1 MSTSRDFRNHR
12 SRLATV
18 LASFYVRVAVFL
30 TLAAGIAAALVLID
44 QGMVPSAGT
53 IKLEQAAFQSAS
65 AAQNPV
71 SSSTWPTVRLPDNWS
86 RERPQDQGI
95 GIYRIRFDLPQWSGS
110 QDGLGL
116 FVKRLS
122 MAGEFYI
129 NGHLLAPPVQW
140 IEPVQRMWNTPQYR
154 ALPQDWLKPVDN
166 ELLVRVFGYRDYNAG
181 LGAVHIGTNTEI
193 YAVYQR
199 ALFAHSTFTAASL
212 LSLLVISLLAFAIS
226 ASHPSDG
233 SSLLLGLCCLTWAAR
248 LVNDYLQ
255 FIPVSWFVWGW
266 FTHSLGGWV
275 VLLALMY
282 CHRVTGIVRPKLERF
297 AIGYTVVCTLMM
309 GLYLGAWISKAT
321 LTWAWLPYNVALS
334 SYTLY
339 LAWRLLRSATAL
351 GPLLLATALGV
362 FVVADVHDR
371 LIVTALMPKLIG
383 FEATYWRSLSAIF
396 LAFAFSLLLA
406 DKFVRAVSDVANAR
420 AERQLA
426 LANERERLLREMHDG
441 IGAHLVTALR
451 GIERGALAPKQ
462 VVQSLQDSLDEL
474 RMLMDSTDVSACL
487 PSALA
492 AWRNRWDAKLAA
504 AGVALDWLIDDSLD
518 AITLSSDVAL
528 QVMRILHEA
537 AANVVKHSRA
547 QRMSLSAKVVQINGQ
562 QRLQIDISDDGLGLH
577 LEANRA
583 GARGLKNMHHRAKE
597 IGAELTIASR
607 IPPLRGC
614 RVLLQMPF
622 A

>member
-1 MSTSRDFRNHR
+1 MSTSPDFRNHS
-12 SRLATV
+12 SRLPTL
-18 LASFYVRVAVFL
+18 LASFYVRVAVVV
-30 TLAAGIAAALVLID
+30 TLAVGVVIALVLID
-44 QGMVPSAGT
+44 RGMVPGAGNL
-53 IKLEQAAFQSAS
+53 KLEQAAFQSAS
-65 AAQNPV
+65 VAQNPA
-71 SSSTWPTVRLPDNWS
+71 SSATWQTVRLPDNWS

-95 GIYRIRFDLPQWSGS
+95 GTYRTRFDLPQWSGS
-110 QDGLGL
+110 ADGLGL

-140 IEPVQRMWNTPQYR
+140 IEPIQRMWNTPQYR
-154 ALPQDWLKPVDN
+154 ALPQDWLKPFDN
-166 ELLVRVFGYRDYNAG
+166 ELVVRVFGYRDYNAG
-181 LGAVHIGTNTEI
+181 LGEVHIGPNTEI
-193 YAVYQR
+193 YTVYQR

-339 LAWRLLRSATAL
+339 LAWRLLRSANAF
-351 GPLLLATALGV
+351 GPLLLATALGF

-371 LIVTALMPKLIG
+371 LIVTALMPQLIG
-383 FEATYWRSLSAIF
+383 FETTYWRSLSAIF

-406 DKFVRAVSDVANAR
+406 DQFVRAVSDAANAR

-426 LANERERLLREMHDG
+426 LANERERLLREIHDG
-441 IGAHLVTALR
+441 IGAQLVTALR
-451 GIERGALAPKQ
+451 GVERGSLAPQ
-462 VVQSLQDSLDEL
+462 QIALSLQDSLDEL
-474 RMLMDSTDVSACL
+474 RMLMDSTDLGAYL
-487 PSALA
+487 PVALA

-504 AGVALDWLIDDSLD
+504 AGVALDWHIEDSLD
-518 AITLSSDVAL
+518 SISLSSEVTL
-528 QVMRILHEA
+528 QVMRILQEA
-537 AANVVKHSRA
+537 ATNVVKHSRA
-547 QRMSLSAKVVQINGQ
+547 SRMALTATVEGIGSNRVLLIEIA
-562 QRLQIDISDDGLGLH
+562 DDGVGLP
-577 LEANRA
+577 ADAVRP
-583 GARGLKNMHHRAKE
+583 GARGLKNMQHRASE
-597 IGAELTIASR
+597 IGAELSVSTIAAPSF
-607 IPPLRGC
+607 GC
-614 RVLLQMPF
+614 CVRLNLPM
-622 A
+622 